1 MNSLT
6 KNEITVLTPNLI
18 LEEHWEPSNK
28 LEPTDFQFLDKEIL
42 RQFAKYLLLYST
54 EVIQVWN
61 DTKETIATAIWRC
74 PLHATQYDK
83 L

>member
-61 DTKETIATAIWRC
+61 DTKETIATAI
-74 PLHATQYDK
+74 
-83 L
+83 